1 MRLPVPG
8 PRDVMSAL
16 ERGSEQV
23 EALLGAVPRVL
34 ALLDQAEALSRV
46 SVAST
51 ASAVATQRRRGG
63 RVERWDG
70 DGRRRRSVVGCAVG
84 RVDWSRARPDRAGGS
99 WSTVRRA
106 DRRVGGVVDGASTQ
120 IERVGTVVDGASTQI
135 DRVGTVVDGAAVQA
149 GRAAALLDAL
159 EPPLTK
165 LQPTLQTLADTT
177 HPEEV
182 AALVRLVD
190 HLPAL
195 TDQVERDVLPVL
207 TTLGSVAPDL
217 HELLN
222 VSRELNEIL
231 GKIPGIGRL
240 KRRVEE
246 DDDIETPR

>member
-8 PRDVMSAL
+8 PRDLMSAL
-16 ERGSEQV
+16 ERGTEQV
-23 EALLGAVPRVL
+23 EALLGAVPRAL
-34 ALLDQAEALSRV
+34 ALLDRAEALIER
-46 SVAST
+46 
-51 ASAVATQRRRGG
+51 ASAT
-63 RVERWDG
+63 
-70 DGRRRRSVVGCAVG
+70 
-84 RVDWSRARPDRAGGS
+84 VD
-99 WSTVRRA
+99 
-106 DRRVGGVVDGASTQ
+106 RVGEVVDAATTEVARVGAVVDAATD
-120 IERVGTVVDGASTQI
+120 EVTRVGTVVAAAATEI
-135 DRVGTVVDGAAVQA
+135 DRVTTVVDVATVQA
-149 GRAAALLDAL
+149 DRAGSLLDAL

-177 HPEEV
+177 HPDEV

-217 HELLN
+217 HDLLN

-231 GKIPGIGRL
+231 GKIPGVGRL
-240 KRRVEE
+240 KKRVEE